1 MKVSIEFI
9 DDNGESIVKTAS
21 ERDVPF
27 WEEME
32 ARGFRNAFHDIE
44 TTAALELTKET
55 RDAAV
60 EEYLVEASK
69 KKRSQPNRQ
78 EATSSKKHI

>member
-1 MKVSIEFI
+1 MKKMKVSIEFV

-32 ARGFRNAFHDIE
+32 DRGFRNAFHDIE
-44 TTAALELTKET
+44 TAALELTKET

-60 EEYLVEASK
+60 EEYLMEASK
-69 KKRSQPNRQ
+69 KKRSQPNCQ
-78 EATSSKKHI
+78 VETS